1 LAKSE
6 GVDGATRV
14 LADGPL
20 SGSVSVPP
28 SKSYTHRAVLMASL
42 AVAGRGGKGSRIRNP
57 LLSRDTNATVDAC
70 AAMGAEMER
79 REGVLTVRGT
89 RPKVPE
95 DVVNVEN
102 SGTTL
107 RFMTSALSLAPEG
120 LAVLTGDSSIRR
132 RPMQPLLDTLGQL
145 GVQAWSSR
153 GNGCAPVVVKTG
165 GMRGGKA
172 SIRGDVS
179 SQFVSSLL
187 ISTPMAE
194 IDTDLMVADAVSRPY
209 IEMTLRL
216 AERFGVKVVS
226 KEEGY
231 SEFEVTSGQEYRA
244 ADFSVPADFSSAS
257 FIVAA
262 VAMVG
267 GKVRIENLDASLPQ
281 GDAHII
287 EIARL
292 MGAKVAEEKDA
303 LVITSDGD
311 KLRGGTFDLGDTPDL
326 LPVVAVLALRCDSPV
341 EIVGT
346 AHARFKETDRIA
358 IVAKELSKL
367 GVNVKERDDGLR
379 ILPQKGK
386 LQGAPMDAHDDH
398 RMFMAFSLA
407 SMLIP
412 GGAPVVGAESL
423 DVSYPT
429 FLEDIKKLGAKV
441 KGGQGVGA

>member
-1 LAKSE
+1 MAKSAS
-6 GVDGATRV
+6 VSGATRV
-14 LADGPL
+14 LASGPL
-20 SGSVSVPP
+20 NGSVSVPP

-42 AVAGRGGKGSRIRNP
+42 AVAGGRGGSRIRNP

-79 REGVLTVRGT
+79 REGVLTIRGT
-89 RPKVPE
+89 RPKLPD

-120 LAVLTGDSSIRR
+120 YALLTGDSSIRR
-132 RPMQPLLDTLGQL
+132 RPMQPLLDALGQL
-145 GVQAWSSR
+145 GVRAWSSR
-153 GNGCAPVVVKTG
+153 GNGCAPVIVKTG
-165 GMRGGKA
+165 GMKGGKA

-179 SQFVSSLL
+179 SQFISSLL
-187 ISTPMAE
+187 ISTPMAGA
-194 IDTDLMVADAVSRPY
+194 DTTLKVADAVSRPY

-216 AERFGVKVVS
+216 GQRFGVKVRN
-226 KEEGY
+226 KGY
-231 SEFEVTSGQEYRA
+231 SEFLVESGQEYKA
-244 ADFSVPADFSSAS
+244 ADFDVPGDFSSAS

-267 GKVRIENLDASLPQ
+267 GRVKIENLDASLPQ
-281 GDAHII
+281 GDARIT
-287 EIARL
+287 EIVKA
-292 MGAKVAEEKDA
+292 MGGKVTEEKGA
-303 LVITSDGD
+303 LVVASDGD
-311 KLRGGTFDLGDTPDL
+311 RLHGGTFDLGDTPDL
-326 LPVVAVLALRCDSPV
+326 LPVVAALALRCDSPV
-341 EIVGT
+341 EVVGT

-367 GVNVKERDDGLR
+367 GVNVKEREDGLK

-386 LQGAPMDAHDDH
+386 LEAALLDAHDDH

-412 GGAPVVGAESL
+412 GGTPVVGADSL

-429 FLEDIKKLGAKV
+429 FLEDVKRLGAKV
-441 KGGQGVGA
+441 KSE

>member
-1 LAKSE
+1 MARSAS
-6 GVDGATRV
+6 VHGATRV
-14 LADGPL
+14 TAVGQL

-42 AVAGRGGKGSRIRNP
+42 ATAGGRGRDSKIRNP

-79 REGVLTVRGT
+79 GEGALTIRGT
-89 RPKVPE
+89 RPKVPD
-95 DVVNVEN
+95 DVINVEN

-107 RFMTSALSLAPEG
+107 RFMTSAFSLAPEG
-120 LAVLTGDSSIRR
+120 YVVLTGDSSIRR

-153 GNGCAPVVVKTG
+153 GNGCAPVVVKAG

-179 SQFVSSLL
+179 SQFISSLL
-187 ISTPMAE
+187 ISSPMAE
-194 IDTDLMVADAVSRPY
+194 IDTTLKVADAVSRPY

-216 AERFGVKVVS
+216 AEHFGVKVS
-226 KEEGY
+226 KNGY
-231 SEFEVTSGQEYRA
+231 SEFEVSSGQEYRA
-244 ADFSVPADFSSAS
+244 AEFSVPADFSSAS

-267 GKVRIENLDASLPQ
+267 GRVRIDNLDASLPQ
-281 GDAHII
+281 GDSRIA
-287 EIARL
+287 EIVRL
-292 MGAKVAEEKDA
+292 MGAKVEGERGA
-303 LVITSDGD
+303 LVVASDGE

-326 LPVVAVLALRCDSPV
+326 LPVVAALALRCDSPV

-358 IVAKELSKL
+358 IVAEELSKL
-367 GVNVKERDDGLR
+367 GVNVKERDDGLK
-379 ILPQKGK
+379 IFPQKVK
-386 LQGAPMDAHDDH
+386 LQAAPMDAHDDH

-412 GGAPVVGAESL
+412 GGAPVVGADSL

-429 FLEDIKKLGAKV
+429 FLEDIKKLGARV
-441 KGGQGVGA
+441 KAE

>member
-1 LAKSE
+1 LARSASVP
-6 GVDGATRV
+6 GTTRV
-14 LADGPL
+14 LSAGPL

-42 AVAGRGGKGSRIRNP
+42 ALAGSGRGSRIRNP
-57 LLSRDTNATVDAC
+57 LLSRDTNATVEAC
-70 AAMGAEMER
+70 AAMGAAMER
-79 REGVLTVRGT
+79 REGALTIKGT
-89 RPKVPE
+89 RPRVPE

-107 RFMTSALSLAPEG
+107 RFMTSAFSLAPDG
-120 LAVLTGDSSIRR
+120 YVVLTGDSSIRR
-132 RPMQPLLDTLGQL
+132 RPMQPLLETLGQL

-153 GNGCAPVVVKTG
+153 GNGCAPVVVKAG

-187 ISTPMAE
+187 VSSPLAE
-194 IDTDLMVADAVSRPY
+194 IDTALKVADAVSRPY

-216 AERFGVKVVS
+216 GEIFGVRVRNK
-226 KEEGY
+226 GY
-231 SEFEVTSGQEYRA
+231 SEFEVPSGQEYRA
-244 ADFSVPADFSSAS
+244 ADFTVPADFSSAS

-267 GKVRIENLDASLPQ
+267 GKATIENLDATLPQ
-281 GDAHII
+281 GDAKILD
-287 EIARL
+287 IARR
-292 MGAKVAEEKDA
+292 MGAKVTEEKGR
-303 LVITSDGD
+303 LVVAADGD
-311 KLRGGTFDLGDTPDL
+311 MLTGGTFDLGDTPDL
-326 LPVVAVLALRCDSPV
+326 LPVVAALALRCDSPV
-341 EIVGT
+341 EVVGT

-358 IVAKELSKL
+358 IVAKELAKL
-367 GVNVKERDDGLR
+367 GASVKERRDGLR
-379 ILPQKGK
+379 ILPTKGR
-386 LQGAPMDAHDDH
+386 LQAAPLDAHDDH

-412 GGAPVVGAESL
+412 GGAPIAGAESL

-429 FLEDIKKLGAKV
+429 FLEDIGRLGARV
-441 KGGQGVGA
+441 RTEQGER

>member
-6 GVDGATRV
+6 GIHGATRV

-28 SKSYTHRAVLMASL
+28 SKSYTHRAILMASL
-42 AVAGRGGKGSRIRNP
+42 AVVDRRGKGSRIRNP

-70 AAMGAEMER
+70 AAMGAEVER

-89 RPKVPE
+89 RPKVPD

-107 RFMTSALSLAPEG
+107 RFMTSAFSLAPEG
-120 LAVLTGDSSIRR
+120 HAVLTGDSSIRR

-153 GNGCAPVVVKTG
+153 RNGCAPVIVKTG
-165 GMRGGKA
+165 GIRGGKA

-179 SQFVSSLL
+179 SQFISSLL

-194 IDTDLMVADAVSRPY
+194 IDTTLSVADAVSRPY

-216 AERFGVKVVS
+216 AEHFGVKIRTT
-226 KEEGY
+226 GY
-231 SEFEVTSGQEYRA
+231 SEFEVSSGQQYRA

-262 VAMVG
+262 VAMIG

-287 EIARL
+287 EIAKL
-292 MGAKVAEEKDA
+292 MGAKVAEEKGA
-303 LVITSDGD
+303 LVIASDGD

-326 LPVVAVLALRCDSPV
+326 LPVVAALALRCDSPV
-341 EIVGT
+341 MIVGT

-386 LQGAPMDAHDDH
+386 LLGAPMDAHDDH

-412 GGAPVVGAESL
+412 GGAPVLGAESL

-441 KGGQGVGA
+441 KSGRAVA

>member
-1 LAKSE
+1 LAKAAS
-6 GVDGATRV
+6 VHGATRV
-14 LADGPL
+14 TASGQL

-42 AVAGRGGKGSRIRNP
+42 AVADGRGKGSRIRNP

-79 REGVLTVRGT
+79 REGVLTIRGT
-89 RPKVPE
+89 RPKVPD

-107 RFMTSALSLAPEG
+107 RFMTSAFSLANEG
-120 LAVLTGDSSIRR
+120 HVVLTGDTSIRR
-132 RPMQPLLDTLGQL
+132 RPMQPLLDTLGRL
-145 GVQAWSSR
+145 GVHAWSSR
-153 GNGCAPVVVKTG
+153 GNGCAPVIVKAG
-165 GMRGGKA
+165 GMRGGRA

-179 SQFVSSLL
+179 SQFISSLL
-187 ISTPMAE
+187 ISTPLAE
-194 IDTDLMVADAVSRPY
+194 TDTMLKVADAVSRPY

-216 AERFGVKVVS
+216 GERFGVKVR
-226 KEEGY
+226 KRGY
-231 SEFEVTSGQEYRA
+231 SQFEVECGQEYRA
-244 ADFSVPADFSSAS
+244 ADFAVPADFSSAS

-262 VAMVG
+262 VAMIG
-267 GKVRIENLDASLPQ
+267 GRVKIENLDASLPQ
-281 GDAHII
+281 GDARIT
-287 EIARL
+287 EIVQE
-292 MGAKVAEEKDA
+292 MGARVVEEKGA
-303 LVITSDGD
+303 LVVASDGD
-311 KLRGGTFDLGDTPDL
+311 KLHGGTFDLGDTPDL
-326 LPVVAVLALRCDSPV
+326 LPVVAALALRCDSPV

-367 GVNVKERDDGLR
+367 GANVKERDDGLK
-379 ILPQKGK
+379 ILPQKAR
-386 LQGAPMDAHDDH
+386 LEAAPLDAHDDH

-412 GGAPVVGAESL
+412 GGTPIVGADSL

-429 FLEDIKKLGAKV
+429 FLEDMKRLGAKV
-441 KGGQGVGA
+441 KSE

>member
-1 LAKSE
+1 MARSE
-6 GVDGATRV
+6 GVHGVTRV
-14 LADGPL
+14 MAQGPL
-20 SGSVSVPP
+20 RGSVSVPP

-42 AVAGRGGKGSRIRNP
+42 AMTDGRGRGSRIRNP
-57 LLSRDTNATVDAC
+57 LLSRDTNATVEAC
-70 AAMGAEMER
+70 TAMGAKMER
-79 REGVLTVRGT
+79 RDGVLTVEGASPT
-89 RPKVPE
+89 VPD

-107 RFMTSALSLAPEG
+107 RFMTSAFSLSPDG
-120 LAVLTGDSSIRR
+120 YAVLTGDSSIRR
-132 RPMQPLLDTLGQL
+132 RPMQPLLDALGQL

-165 GMRGGKA
+165 GMRGGSA

-179 SQFVSSLL
+179 SQFISSLL
-187 ISTPMAE
+187 ISSPMAE
-194 IDTDLMVADAVSRPY
+194 IDTTLRVADAVSRPY

-216 AERFGVKVVS
+216 AEHFGVKVRS
-226 KEEGY
+226 KGF
-231 SEFEVTSGQEYRA
+231 SDFEVTSGQEYRA

-281 GDAHII
+281 GDARIT

-292 MGAKVAEEKDA
+292 MGAKVGEEKGA

-326 LPVVAVLALRCDSPV
+326 LPVVAAMALRCDSPV

-367 GVNVKERDDGLR
+367 GVNVKEREDGLKIIPR
-379 ILPQKGK
+379 KGK
-386 LQGAPMDAHDDH
+386 LEAAPMDAHDDH

-429 FLEDIKKLGAKV
+429 FLQDIKRLGAKV
-441 KGGQGVGA
+441 KSE

>member
-1 LAKSE
+1 MARSAGE
-6 GVDGATRV
+6 HGATRV
-14 LADGPL
+14 TAAGPL

-42 AVAGRGGKGSRIRNP
+42 ATDDGRGRGSKIRNP

-79 REGVLTVRGT
+79 REGALTVKGT
-89 RPKVPE
+89 RPKVPD

-107 RFMTSALSLAPEG
+107 RFMTSAFSLAPEG
-120 LAVLTGDSSIRR
+120 YVVLTGDSSIRR

-153 GNGCAPVVVKTG
+153 GNGCAPVIVKAG
-165 GMRGGKA
+165 GMRGGRA

-179 SQFVSSLL
+179 SQFISSLL
-187 ISTPMAE
+187 ISSPMAE
-194 IDTDLMVADAVSRPY
+194 IDTTLKVADAVSRPY

-216 AERFGVKVVS
+216 AEHFGVKVR
-226 KEEGY
+226 KKGY
-231 SEFEVTSGQEYRA
+231 SEFEVASGQEYRA
-244 ADFSVPADFSSAS
+244 ADFTVPADFSSAS

-267 GKVRIENLDASLPQ
+267 GRVRIENLDASLPQ
-281 GDAHII
+281 GDAHITDI
-287 EIARL
+287 VRL
-292 MGAKVAEEKDA
+292 MGAKVGEEKGA
-303 LVITSDGD
+303 LVIASDGD
-311 KLRGGTFDLGDTPDL
+311 RLHGGIFDLGDTPDL
-326 LPVVAVLALRCDSPV
+326 LPVVAALALRCDSPV

-367 GVNVKERDDGLR
+367 GVNVKERDDGLK
-379 ILPQKGK
+379 ILPQKGR
-386 LQGAPMDAHDDH
+386 LAAAPLDAHDDH

-412 GGAPVVGAESL
+412 GGAPIVGAESL

-429 FLEDIKKLGAKV
+429 FLEDIKKLGARIESE
-441 KGGQGVGA
+441 

>member
-1 LAKSE
+1 
-6 GVDGATRV
+6 
-14 LADGPL
+14 
-20 SGSVSVPP
+20 
-28 SKSYTHRAVLMASL
+28 MASL
-42 AVAGRGGKGSRIRNP
+42 AVAGGRGKGSRIRNP

-70 AAMGAEMER
+70 AAIGATMEMKS
-79 REGVLTVRGT
+79 GVLTVEGT
-89 RPKVPE
+89 RPRVPD
-95 DVVNVEN
+95 DVVDVEN

-120 LAVLTGDSSIRR
+120 HAVLTGDSSIRR

-153 GNGCAPVVVKTG
+153 GNGCAPVIVKTG

-179 SQFVSSLL
+179 SQFISSLL

-194 IDTDLMVADAVSRPY
+194 IDTSLSVADAVSRPY

-216 AERFGVKVVS
+216 ARLFGVKVR
-226 KEEGY
+226 KKGY
-231 SEFEVTSGQEYRA
+231 SEFEVASGQEYRA

-262 VAMVG
+262 VAMIG
-267 GKVRIENLDASLPQ
+267 GRVRIENLDASLPQ
-281 GDAHII
+281 GDARIT

-292 MGAKVAEEKDA
+292 MGAKVAEEAGA
-303 LVITSDGD
+303 LLVASDGD
-311 KLRGGTFDLGDTPDL
+311 KLHGGTFDLGDTPDL
-326 LPVVAVLALRCDSPV
+326 LPVVAALALRCDSPV

-358 IVAKELSKL
+358 IVAKELSKI
-367 GVNVKERDDGLR
+367 GANVKERDDGLK
-379 ILPQKGK
+379 ILPQKGR
-386 LQGAPMDAHDDH
+386 LMAAPLDAHGDH

-412 GGAPVVGAESL
+412 GGAPVVGVESL

-429 FLEDIKKLGAKV
+429 FLEDIRKLGAKV
-441 KGGQGVGA
+441 KSE

>member
-1 LAKSE
+1 LARSAS
-6 GVDGATRV
+6 VHGATRV
-14 LADGPL
+14 TAAGPL

-42 AVAGRGGKGSRIRNP
+42 ATAGGRGRGSKIRNP

-79 REGVLTVRGT
+79 REGELTITGS
-89 RPKVPE
+89 RPKVPD
-95 DVVNVEN
+95 DVINVEN

-107 RFMTSALSLAPEG
+107 RFMTSAFSLAPEG
-120 LAVLTGDSSIRR
+120 YVVLTGDSSIRR

-153 GNGCAPVVVKTG
+153 GNGCAPIVVKAG

-179 SQFVSSLL
+179 SQFISSLL
-187 ISTPMAE
+187 ISSPMAE
-194 IDTDLMVADAVSRPY
+194 IDTTLKVADAVSRPY
-209 IEMTLRL
+209 IEMTVRL
-216 AERFGVKVVS
+216 AEHFGVKVR
-226 KEEGY
+226 KNGY
-231 SEFEVTSGQEYRA
+231 SEFEVSSGQVYRA

-262 VAMVG
+262 VAMLG
-267 GKVRIENLDASLPQ
+267 GRVRIDNLDASLPQ
-281 GDAHII
+281 GDAHIT
-287 EIARL
+287 EIVRL
-292 MGAKVAEEKDA
+292 MGAKVEEEKGA
-303 LVITSDGD
+303 LVVASDGAR
-311 KLRGGTFDLGDTPDL
+311 LRGGTFDLGDTPDL

-341 EIVGT
+341 EIIGT

-367 GVNVKERDDGLR
+367 GTNVKERDDGLK
-379 ILPQKGK
+379 IFPQRGK
-386 LQGAPMDAHDDH
+386 LQAAPMDAHDDH

-441 KGGQGVGA
+441 KTE

>member
-1 LAKSE
+1 LAS
-6 GVDGATRV
+6 AARLRSPTRV
-14 LADGPL
+14 ISQGPL
-20 SGSVSVPP
+20 RGSVSVPP

-42 AVAGRGGKGSRIRNP
+42 ALPGKGGKGSRILNP
-57 LLSRDTNATVDAC
+57 LLSRDTNATVEAC
-70 AAMGAEMER
+70 AAMGAEMLR
-79 REGVLTVRGT
+79 KEGVLTVKGT
-89 RPKVPE
+89 MPKVPE

-107 RFMTSALSLAPEG
+107 RFMTSALSLAPAG
-120 LAVLTGDSSIRR
+120 HAVLTGDSSIRR

-153 GNGCAPVVVKTG
+153 GNGCAPVIVRTG
-165 GMRGGKA
+165 GMRGGEA

-187 ISTPMAE
+187 ISTPLAE
-194 IDTDLMVADAVSRPY
+194 MDTTLKVADAVSRPY

-216 AERFGVKVVS
+216 ADHFGVRLRHK
-226 KEEGY
+226 GY
-231 SEFEVTSGQEYRA
+231 SQFEVASGQEYRA
-244 ADFSVPADFSSAS
+244 ADFTVPADFSSAS

-262 VAMVG
+262 VAMMG
-267 GKVRIENLDASLPQ
+267 GKAKIENLDASLPQ
-281 GDAHII
+281 GDSRIVD
-287 EIARL
+287 IAKA
-292 MGAKVAEEKDA
+292 MGAKVAVEKGA
-303 LVITSDGD
+303 LVIEADGD
-311 KLRGGTFDLGDTPDL
+311 LLRGGTFDLGDTPDL
-326 LPVVAVLALRCDSPV
+326 LPVVAALALRCGSPV

-367 GVNVKERDDGLR
+367 GVNVKERRDGLK
-379 ILPQKGK
+379 ILPPNGK
-386 LQGAPMDAHDDH
+386 LETAPLDAHDDH

-412 GGAPVVGAESL
+412 GGAPIVGADSL

-441 KGGQGVGA
+441 KSE

>member
-1 LAKSE
+1 MAKSAS
-6 GVDGATRV
+6 VHGATRV
-14 LADGPL
+14 LASGLL

-42 AVAGRGGKGSRIRNP
+42 ALADGRGRGSRIRNP

-79 REGVLTVRGT
+79 REGVLTIKGT
-89 RPKVPE
+89 RPKVP
-95 DVVNVEN
+95 DNVVNVEN

-120 LAVLTGDSSIRR
+120 YAVLTGDSSIRR
-132 RPMQPLLDTLGQL
+132 RPMQPLLDTLSQL
-145 GVQAWSSR
+145 GVKAWSSR
-153 GNGCAPVVVKTG
+153 RNGCAPVIVKTG

-179 SQFVSSLL
+179 SQFISSLL
-187 ISTPMAE
+187 ISSPMAE
-194 IDTDLMVADAVSRPY
+194 ADTTLKVADAVSRPY

-216 AERFGVKVVS
+216 GERFGVEVS
-226 KEEGY
+226 NKGY
-231 SEFEVTSGQEYRA
+231 SEFAVESGQEYKA
-244 ADFSVPADFSSAS
+244 ADFDVPADFSSAS

-267 GKVRIENLDASLPQ
+267 GRVKIENLDASLPQ
-281 GDAHII
+281 GDARIT
-287 EIARL
+287 EIAEQ
-292 MGAKVAEEKDA
+292 MGVKVSDEKGS
-303 LVITSDGD
+303 LVVASDGD
-311 KLRGGTFDLGDTPDL
+311 RLRGGTFDLGDTPDL
-326 LPVVAVLALRCDSPV
+326 LPVVAALALRCDAPV

-367 GVNVKERDDGLR
+367 GVNVKEREDGLK

-386 LQGAPMDAHDDH
+386 LEAALLDAHDDH

-412 GGAPVVGAESL
+412 GGTPIVGAESL

-429 FLEDIKKLGAKV
+429 FLEDIKRLGAKV
-441 KGGQGVGA
+441 RSE

>member
-1 LAKSE
+1 LASNASLH
-6 GVDGATRV
+6 GTTRV
-14 LADGPL
+14 LAAGPL

-42 AVAGRGGKGSRIRNP
+42 ALADRRGRGSRISNP
-57 LLSRDTNATVDAC
+57 LLSRDTNATVEAC
-70 AAMGAEMER
+70 AAMGAGMER
-79 REGVLTVRGT
+79 RDGALDIKGT
-89 RPKVPE
+89 RPKVPD

-107 RFMTSALSLAPEG
+107 RFMTSAFSLASEG
-120 LAVLTGDSSIRR
+120 YVVLTGDSSIRR

-145 GVQAWSSR
+145 GVQTWSSR
-153 GNGCAPVVVKTG
+153 GNGCAPVIVKAG
-165 GMRGGKA
+165 GMRGGRA

-187 ISTPMAE
+187 ISSPLAE
-194 IDTDLMVADAVSRPY
+194 IDTALKVADAVSRPY

-216 AERFGVKVVS
+216 SEHFGVRLRK
-226 KEEGY
+226 KGY
-231 SEFEVTSGQEYRA
+231 SEFEVASGQEYRA

-262 VAMVG
+262 VAMLG
-267 GKVRIENLDASLPQ
+267 GSVRIENLDASLPQ
-281 GDAHII
+281 GDSRIM
-287 EIARL
+287 EIVKL
-292 MGAKVAEEKDA
+292 MGAKVREEKGA
-303 LVITSDGD
+303 LEIASDGD
-311 KLRGGTFDLGDTPDL
+311 SLSGGSFDLGDTPDL
-326 LPVVAVLALRCDSPV
+326 LPVVAALALRCDSPV

-367 GVNVKERDDGLR
+367 GVNVKEREDGLK
-379 ILPQKGK
+379 ILPTKGR
-386 LQGAPMDAHDDH
+386 LESAPLDAHDDH

-412 GGAPVVGAESL
+412 EGAPIAGAESL

-429 FLEDIKKLGAKV
+429 FLEDMTRLGARV
-441 KGGQGVGA
+441 KRE